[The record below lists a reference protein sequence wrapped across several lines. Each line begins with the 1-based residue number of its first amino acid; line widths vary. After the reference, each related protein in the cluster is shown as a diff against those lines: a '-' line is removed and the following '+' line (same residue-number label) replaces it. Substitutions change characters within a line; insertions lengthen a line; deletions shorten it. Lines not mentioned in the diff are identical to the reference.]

1 MDLNKEINSKQE
13 LYVEEELM
21 ECLDRIEKIID
32 KSNYQEYG
40 VRKLCKQVRKKI
52 ENNIINSVFS

>member
-32 KSNYQEYG
+32 KQGKMLDE
-40 VRKLCKQVRKKI
+40 LLKKYKN
-52 ENNIINSVFS
+52 E